1 MGNGFSQTNKALSL
15 YNKGKHSEARRTALR
30 VVKREP
36 SNATAWNLIGIIAS
50 SLEENKEAKAAFSEL
65 SNLRPDMSIV
75 WANLARACFQLG
87 ELQQALRSIR
97 RAIDT
102 EPQQAAYYDILIVAA
117 AEFDQSADDSLNF
130 GIQNVLSALDAR
142 PNDAKLLIALHKL
155 WVAKGDVVQAINSA
169 LLAIASDPNNMPLKV
184 SFAGF
189 LFRNGRVSEAA
200 KLYAEIVAEDPSSHE
215 GWLGFGACHHDM
227 ASHDIAKEAYE
238 KALDINPDCIGANKN
253 FGTLLAYGRQF
264 EKAIYHLERVVAL
277 DPELAGPQLQLL
289 NYRRNICDWT
299 VSDASLRDRLMDYE
313 ATDVSPFQ
321 ALPLF
326 DCPELQ
332 NHLGKHWRSNVRNKR
347 AKLGHRSKAN
357 SKIRVGWFSNDFHD
371 HATMF
376 LLAGVFREYDR
387 SNFEYFVYS
396 YGAHT
401 SGDYRERLISQVDS
415 FKCFARQNDEKII
428 KAAREDEL
436 DIAIDLKG
444 YTNGGRYHLF
454 AQGVAP
460 VQISYLGYP
469 GTSGTSHFDYLIADH
484 VVIPSEQRGHYSEQ
498 IMYMPHCY
506 QPNDSERLISSKTYC
521 REDMGLPSEG
531 LVFASF
537 NQAYKVSREEF
548 DVWAELLKD
557 FENSVLW
564 LYVVNESARRNLKK
578 ELEKRGVSG
587 DRLFF
592 ADQLP
597 NSEHLARCRL
607 ADVFLDCFNVNAHT
621 TASDALWAGVPVVTM
636 PGNQFA
642 ARVAASILEAANL
655 SELVARTKTEYLEIA
670 RRLASQSQYRLHI
683 AQKLSEARIS
693 SPLFDTKSY
702 VSDFERLLKNAAQA
716 SMNGRPAID
725 LT

>member
-15 YNKGKHSEARRTALR
+15 YNKGKHNEARRTALR

-36 SNATAWNLIGIIAS
+36 KNATAWNIIGVVAS
-50 SLEENKEAKAAFSEL
+50 SLEDNKEAKKAFSKL
-65 SNLRPDMSIV
+65 SDLRPDMSIV

-87 ELQQALRSIR
+87 ELDKALRSIR
-97 RAIDT
+97 RAIET

-117 AEFDQSADDSLNF
+117 NEFGSGVEDTVNF

-189 LFRNGRVSEAA
+189 LFRHGRVSEAA

-227 ASHDIAKEAYE
+227 SSYEIAAEAYE
-238 KALDINPDCIGANKN
+238 KALDIDPDCIGANKN

-264 EKAIYHLERVVAL
+264 EKAICHLERVVAL
-277 DPELAGPQLQLL
+277 DPDLAGPQLQLI

-299 VSDASLRDRLMDYE
+299 VSDVSLKDKLMAYE
-313 ATDVSPFQ
+313 ANDVSPFQ

-326 DCPELQ
+326 DSPELQ
-332 NHLGKHWRSNVRNKR
+332 NHLGKHWRSNIRNKR
-347 AKLGHRSKAN
+347 AKLEHRSDAN

-376 LLAGVFREYDR
+376 LLAGVLREYDKSR
-387 SNFEYFVYS
+387 FEYFVYS
-396 YGAHT
+396 YGTHT
-401 SGDYRERLISQVDS
+401 SGAYREKLISQVDS
-415 FKCFARQNDEKII
+415 FKCFAQQNDERII

-444 YTNGGRYHLF
+444 YTNGGRYHIF

-469 GTSGTSHFDYLIADH
+469 GTSGTRHFDYLIADH
-484 VVIPSEQRGHYSEQ
+484 VVIPPEQRAHYSEQ

-506 QPNDSERLISSKTYC
+506 QPNDSERVISSKVYC
-521 REDMGLPSEG
+521 REDMGLPPNG

-537 NQAYKVSREEF
+537 NQAYKVSYEEF
-548 DVWAELLKD
+548 DVWAELLKE
-557 FENSVLW
+557 FEGSVLW
-564 LYVVNESARRNLKK
+564 LYVVNQSARGNLKK

-621 TASDALWAGVPVVTM
+621 TASDALWAGVPVVTV

-655 SELVARTKTEYLEIA
+655 GELVAKTKTEYLEIA
-670 RRLASQSQYRLHI
+670 KRLASDSQYRSRI
-683 AQKLSEARIS
+683 AQKLSEARTS

-702 VSDFERLLKNAAQA
+702 VSNLERLLQKAAQT
-716 SMNGRPAID
+716 SVDGKPAID
-725 LT
+725 LS